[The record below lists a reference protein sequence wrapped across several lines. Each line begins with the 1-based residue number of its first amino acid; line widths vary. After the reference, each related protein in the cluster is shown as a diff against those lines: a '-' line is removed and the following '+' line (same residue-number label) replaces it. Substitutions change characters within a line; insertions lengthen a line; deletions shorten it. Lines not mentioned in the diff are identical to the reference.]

1 MGETGMGMMVV
12 GRIFGAVLL
21 LAGIASGVG
30 DLLSW
35 QETGAFRLSAAGER
49 WFQFSPDTLN
59 LAQALTQRY
68 LAPEVWDPYM
78 QTVLLWPAVLV
89 LGVPGL
95 VLLWLF
101 RRR

>member
-1 MGETGMGMMVV
+1 MII
-12 GRIFGAVLL
+12 GRILGALLL

-30 DLLSW
+30 DVLDW
-35 QETGAFRLSAAGER
+35 QETGTLRLSAAGER
-49 WFQFSPDTLN
+49 WFQYSPDTLN

-68 LAPEVWDPYM
+68 LAPEAWDPYF

-89 LGVPGL
+89 LGIPGL
-95 VLLWLF
+95 ALLWLF